1 MATRLQSLYRSEIA
15 PALKDE
21 FGRSNI
27 MAVPKLEKICLNM
40 GVGKALDDNK
50 MLEEA
55 SQTMTMIAG
64 QASAITR
71 ARISVSNFRLR
82 QGYRIGCRVTLRG
95 DRMYEFLDRLVNL
108 AIPMIRDFQGV
119 NEKSFD
125 KQGNYSLG
133 IEEITIFPE
142 VDPDKLSYPL
152 GMDVTMVIKNSQGPA
167 ESRALLRKFG
177 MPFRNQNQ

>member
-95 DRMYEFLDRLVNL
+95 DRMYEFLDRLVTIAL
-108 AIPMIRDFQGV
+108 PRVRDFRGL
-119 NEKSFD
+119 NGKAFD
-125 KQGNYSLG
+125 GQGNYNMGLKEQ
-133 IEEITIFPE
+133 IIFPE
-142 VDPDKLSYPL
+142 IEYDQVDKVR
-152 GMDVTMVIKNSQGPA
+152 GMDITICTTAKTDEEA
-167 ESRALLRKFG
+167 RALLEGFEF
-177 MPFRNQNQ
+177 PFVKA